1 MSAVVFFTG
10 APYSAVAILICRVVG
25 VLSGSPGD
33 CCLTVALLLLQHM
46 TASAYDCGGLDC
58 YRDFMLYKR
67 QQGRCQIKK
76 NVGWTYVASDESQ
89 HITGVWGVAPCS
101 VDLGAEPLSGMSG
114 TKPSEAENSLDAQW
128 QQKICRTLQTV
139 ESSSK
144 PDRFP
149 ILLLP
154 LPP

>member
-1 MSAVVFFTG
+1 M
-10 APYSAVAILICRVVG
+10 LDNR
-25 VLSGSPGD
+25 
-33 CCLTVALLLLQHM
+33 QH
-46 TASAYDCGGLDC
+46 
-58 YRDFMLYKR
+58 
-67 QQGRCQIKK
+67 GRRQIKK

-101 VDLGAEPLSGMSG
+101 EDLGAEPLSGMSG